1 MNNNLLETSHLLLH
15 NKLQIELIKHKCLKN
30 RIKHEYN
37 ELTNIYTNANNNYTM
52 ILLYDTEL
60 CILKFIIMEKF
71 KNINNEYAFIIDRN
85 YPFHPPIFHINNKNY
100 LQYLKLPSNR
110 FSEQLKKLTNE
121 SCLCCSSL
129 CCKYKWS
136 PAIKLYMFINEL
148 NKIRQYK
155 RNIVYKILS
164 DHIKDKYLID
174 DVDIISFL
182 FA

>member
-1 MNNNLLETSHLLLH
+1 
-15 NKLQIELIKHKCLKN
+15 
-30 RIKHEYN
+30 
-37 ELTNIYTNANNNYTM
+37 M

-136 PAIKLYMFINEL
+136 PAIKLYMFIN
-148 NKIRQYK
+148 
-155 RNIVYKILS
+155 
-164 DHIKDKYLID
+164 
-174 DVDIISFL
+174 
-182 FA
+182 